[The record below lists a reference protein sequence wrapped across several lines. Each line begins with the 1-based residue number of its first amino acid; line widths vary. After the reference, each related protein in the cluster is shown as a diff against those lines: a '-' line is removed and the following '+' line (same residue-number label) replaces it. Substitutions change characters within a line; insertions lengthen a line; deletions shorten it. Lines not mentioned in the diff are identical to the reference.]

1 MNEFAVVGRSLPRLE
16 APAKATGNAQY
27 VADLRV
33 RGMLHVKVLRSP
45 LPHGRVVNVDVSRAQ
60 RMPGIKAIITGQ
72 DVPHIKS
79 GVCMPD
85 ECLLAWDKVRY
96 IGDEVAAL
104 AAESE
109 EAAEEAL
116 ESISVQYEEL
126 PGIFDPEEALK
137 PGAVPIHEGGN
148 VAYHFHYHRGDIEKG
163 FRECDHVFESRYRTQ
178 TNHQGYIE
186 PWGCLAEADPMGRVT
201 LWGGFQNVYQIRE
214 MLAEAVG
221 MEENQLRVIQAYLG
235 GGYGG
240 KVACGNATLAVL
252 LAQKAGRPVKLV
264 NTREEE
270 LRAGRPRPAGIIE
283 QKIGFKKD
291 GTLVARQVRVVADCG
306 AYAGLTPPI
315 TRSMAMR
322 AENLYR
328 FSHLKGE
335 GFTVYTNK
343 TPNSAC
349 RAFGTSEGHFALE
362 TQIDEIAE
370 FLNMDRVDLRMKNMV
385 QTGDVTKHGWRITSC
400 ELASCLKEVADR
412 AGFGKGKKKPGR
424 GLGLACGMHHSGD
437 REIYNFDGSSAFIKL
452 DRDGKVSLIT
462 AEADIGQGAWS
473 VLAQIGAEEL
483 GARLED
489 FRVSL
494 PDTDIAPYG
503 LGAYAARVTVFGGN
517 AVRLAAADAK
527 EQLLKVAAELLEAH
541 PADLEARYSKVFV
554 RGSPDRSVSFAQV
567 CNAAI
572 YRQGGGPIL
581 GRGTYDPP
589 SEMPNEETHYG
600 NLAVCYPFSARVAEV
615 EVDENTG
622 QVKVLS
628 LITADDIG
636 QVINPAGAQGQIQ
649 GGVSQ
654 GLGLA
659 LMEEMV
665 WDGGNLINANLADCR
680 LPTAA
685 DLPPIQPRFVKS
697 YEPQGPFGAKSA
709 SEVSIVAVPAVIA
722 NAIYD
727 AVGVRIRE
735 LPITPE
741 RVLKAIRE
749 KRQQVRPTE

>member
-1 MNEFAVVGRSLPRLE
+1 MNEFALVGRSLPRLE
-16 APAKATGNAQY
+16 APAKATGNVQY
-27 VADLRV
+27 IADLMV
-33 RGMLHVKVLRSP
+33 RGMLYAKALRSP
-45 LPHGRVVNVDVSRAQ
+45 LPHARVVGVDISRAK
-60 RMPGIKAIITGQ
+60 RIPGVKAIITGQ
-72 DVPHIKS
+72 DVPRIKS

-85 ECLLAWDKVRY
+85 EYLLAWDKVRY
-96 IGDEVAAL
+96 IGDEVAAV

-116 ESISVQYEEL
+116 GFISVQYEEL
-126 PGIFDPEEALK
+126 PGVFDPEEAMK
-137 PGAVPIHEGGN
+137 PAAVPIHEEGN
-148 VAYHFHYHRGDIEKG
+148 VAYHFQYQRGDIERGLK
-163 FRECDHVFESRYRTQ
+163 ESAHIFESRYRTQ

-186 PWGCLAEADPMGRVT
+186 PWGCLAEVDPMGRVA

-214 MLAEAVG
+214 KLAEALG
-221 MEENQLRVIQAYLG
+221 MEENQFRVIQTYLG

-240 KVACGNATLAVL
+240 KVAPANAPLAIL
-252 LAQKAGRPVKLV
+252 LAQKAGRPVRLI

-270 LRAGRPRPAGIIE
+270 LRAGRPRPSGIIE

-315 TRSMAMR
+315 ARSMAMR

-328 FSHLKGE
+328 FSHLQGE
-335 GFTVYTNK
+335 GFAVYTNK

-370 FLNMDRVDLRMKNMV
+370 FLNMDRVDLRMKNLL
-385 QTGDVTKHGWRITSC
+385 QTGDVTNHGWRITSC
-400 ELASCLKEVADR
+400 ELASCLKQVAAR
-412 AGFGKGKKKPGR
+412 SGFAKKEKKPGR
-424 GLGLACGMHHSGD
+424 GIGLACGLHHSGD
-437 REIYNFDGSSAFIKL
+437 RELYNFDGSSAFIKL
-452 DRDGKVSLIT
+452 DRDGKASLLT

-494 PDTDIAPYG
+494 PDTDISPYG

-517 AVRLAAADAK
+517 AVRLAAADAR

-541 PADLEARYSKVFV
+541 PDDLQARDSKIFV
-554 RGSPDRSVSFAQV
+554 RGSPDRSVSFAEV

-581 GRGTYDPP
+581 GRGIYDPP
-589 SEMPNEETHYG
+589 SEMPDEETHYG
-600 NLAVCYPFSARVAEV
+600 NLAVCYPFSARAAEV
-615 EVDENTG
+615 EVDEHTG
-622 QVKVLS
+622 QVKLLS
-628 LITADDIG
+628 LTTADDIG

-665 WDGGNLINANLADCR
+665 WDRGNLVNPNLADYR
-680 LPTAA
+680 LPSAA
-685 DLPPIQPRFVKS
+685 DLPTFQPQFVKS
-697 YEPQGPFGAKSA
+697 HEPQGPFGAKSA
-709 SEVSIVAVPAVIA
+709 SEISIVAVPAVIA

-735 LPITPE
+735 LPINAE
-741 RVLKAIRE
+741 RVLKAIKE
-749 KRQQVRPTE
+749 KKSQLKT